1 MDNYGNDY
9 NNGYQDNS
17 NGQGQYQQSYGG
29 PQGDPYQQN
38 YGGSQGNSYQQ
49 NYGGQQ
55 GYQNGP
61 QFIPGGS
68 GTGNNHPKFT
78 TYMVLSILSCCC
90 CNGIFGLVAMI
101 ITIIGNGNYKKGEPY
116 EGNFKA
122 AKIILIVGLVLGI
135 LGSIISMITGT
146 LPAVMEIMQNSS
158 Y

>member
-61 QFIPGGS
+61 QFIPG
-68 GTGNNHPKFT
+68 TGNNHPKFT
-78 TYMVLSILSCCC
+78 TYMVLSIL
-90 CNGIFGLVAMI
+90 
-101 ITIIGNGNYKKGEPY
+101 
-116 EGNFKA
+116 
-122 AKIILIVGLVLGI
+122 
-135 LGSIISMITGT
+135 
-146 LPAVMEIMQNSS
+146 
-158 Y
+158 